1 MAGMKHIIL
10 GTAGHVD
17 HGKTALVKALTGVD
31 TDRLKEEKE
40 RGITIEL
47 GFASL
52 DLPGGGTVGVVDVPG
67 HERFIK
73 NMVSGAA
80 GIDLVMMVVAADEG
94 IMPQTRE
101 HLHICSLLGIR
112 KGLVA
117 LTKVD
122 LVDDEWRE
130 LVADDIRNFLKGT
143 FMEDAPILPVSALTG
158 SGLPELLQALAHSA
172 SEIGA
177 KSDAGLFRLPVDRVF
192 SIRGFGTVATGTL
205 VSGSIAV
212 GEEVA
217 ILPGR
222 IVSRVRGL
230 QIHNHSVSEAESGQR
245 TAVNLQGI
253 ERAAIE
259 RGNVLTRP
267 GALDPTRR
275 LDVFFEYLPGNDRK
289 MKNRAL
295 VRFHA
300 GTSELMARLTLLD
313 RDEIEPGGKAYAQ
326 LFLAAPAVAMA
337 GDRFVVRSYSPVT
350 TVGGGQVIDPLSR
363 KHKRRSE
370 GVIQELDRLHHG
382 SEPERLAV
390 IIGRASFDGIDPRG
404 LVIRTGL
411 PAAQVRKGLDLIFSR
426 RQAVLLDREETRAVA
441 PEVYEE
447 LQQRTI
453 GEIRVHHEKFPLREG
468 LSREE
473 LRMKLGAFIGPKL
486 FHAAMRDLEKAG
498 KIVTDRENIRLPDH
512 RVSLQDDQES
522 LRREIA
528 EWYRQA
534 GLAPPSL
541 REVTEKF
548 AQHKS
553 QIGGILNVMLK
564 NGTLTKINEDL
575 CFDAQTLQRLREDYK
590 NRLLKDGK
598 ATPATFKEL
607 TGLTRKYIIPLM
619 EYFDATKLTVRS
631 GDHRLLRERGG

>member
-1 MAGMKHIIL
+1 MKHIIL

-52 DLPGGGTVGVVDVPG
+52 ELPGGGTIGVVDVPG

-80 GIDLVMMVVAADEG
+80 GIDLVMMVIAADEG

-122 LVDDEWRE
+122 LVDEEWRE
-130 LVADDIRNFLKGT
+130 LVADDIRSFLKGT
-143 FMEDAPILPVSALTG
+143 FMEGAPILPVSALTG
-158 SGLPELLQALAHSA
+158 SGIPGLLAALDRSA
-172 SEIGA
+172 AEIGE

-192 SIRGFGTVATGTL
+192 SIRGFGTVVTGTL
-205 VSGSIAV
+205 VSGNIAT

-222 IVSRVRGL
+222 AVSRIRGM
-230 QIHNHSVSEAESGQR
+230 QIHNQSVSVAESGQR

-253 ERAAIE
+253 EKAAIE

-267 GALDPTRR
+267 GTFEPTRR
-275 LDVFFEYLPGNDRK
+275 LDVFFNYLQANDRK
-289 MKNRAL
+289 MKNRTL

-300 GTSELMARLTLLD
+300 GASEVMARLSLLD

-337 GDRFVVRSYSPVT
+337 GDHFVIRSYSPVT

-363 KHKRRSE
+363 KHRRHSDR
-370 GVIQELDRLHHG
+370 VIRELDRLHHG
-382 SEPERLAV
+382 AETEKLAA
-390 IIGRASFDGIDPRG
+390 IIQRASFGGIDPQG

-411 PAAQVRKGLDLIFSR
+411 PPAQVRKGLDLLFSR
-426 RQAVLLDREETRAVA
+426 RQAVLLDREETRALA
-441 PEVYEE
+441 PEVYGE
-447 LQQRTI
+447 LQRKML
-453 GEIRVHHEKFPLREG
+453 EDIRAHHEKFPLKEG

-473 LRMKLGAFIGPKL
+473 LRMKLGAFIGQKL
-486 FHAAMRDLEKAG
+486 FHAVMRDLEKNG
-498 KIVTDRENIRLPDH
+498 KIVTDRENIRLSDH
-512 RVSLQDDQES
+512 RVSLQADQES
-522 LRREIA
+522 LRRDIA
-528 EWYRQA
+528 DWYQKA
-534 GLAPPSL
+534 ALSPPSL

-548 AQHKS
+548 TRQKS
-553 QIGGILNVMLK
+553 QVGSILNVMLK
-564 NGTLTKINEDL
+564 DGTLTKINEDL
-575 CFDAQTLQRLREDYK
+575 CFDGSALKRLREDYK
-590 NRLLKDGK
+590 SLLLKDGK

-607 TGLTRKYIIPLM
+607 TGLSRKYIIPLM
-619 EYFDATKLTVRS
+619 EYFDVTKLTVRS
-631 GDHRLLRERGG
+631 GDHRLLREKGN